1 MLIKLQHEG
10 SLIVACRIKSLTGDR
25 TRAPLSW
32 EGGVLA
38 AEPPG
43 KSLQMRFKRVQHD
56 LAFSLKNPL
65 CLLPE
70 NIRDDLGRQ
79 GCGGVTVTSGT

>member
-1 MLIKLQHEG
+1 M
-10 SLIVACRIKSLTGDR
+10 DR
-25 TRAPLSW
+25 TQVPLCW

-43 KSLQMRFKRVQHD
+43 KSLQVGFKRAQHD
-56 LAFSLKNPL
+56 VACGLKNPL

-70 NIRDDLGRQ
+70 NIRDGLGDR
-79 GCGGVTVTSGT
+79 GAGM